1 MSIHFEPIGSVHTK
15 ARTLPRHWS
24 VSDVEGEL
32 ILDEAYHKGLEGME
46 PGDRIVVLFH
56 FHESPSFSLT
66 SLMQRPP
73 HGDQGKKGVFCTCS
87 PHRPNA
93 LGFSIV
99 TVLELTATSIRVRGI
114 DMRDGTPILD
124 IKPDVR
130 PS

>member
-1 MSIHFEPIGSVHTK
+1 MSVVFEPIGFVQTQ

-24 VSDVEGEL
+24 VSDVEGDL
-32 ILDEAYHKGLEGME
+32 VLDASYIRGLDSMS

-56 FHESPSFSLT
+56 FHESPPFSMD

-73 HGDQGKKGVFCTCS
+73 HGNQGKKGVFCTCS
-87 PHRPNA
+87 PYRPNA
-93 LGFSIV
+93 IGFSIV
-99 TVLELTATSIRVRGI
+99 TVLALNGNSIRVRGI
-114 DMRDGTPILD
+114 DMRNGTPILD